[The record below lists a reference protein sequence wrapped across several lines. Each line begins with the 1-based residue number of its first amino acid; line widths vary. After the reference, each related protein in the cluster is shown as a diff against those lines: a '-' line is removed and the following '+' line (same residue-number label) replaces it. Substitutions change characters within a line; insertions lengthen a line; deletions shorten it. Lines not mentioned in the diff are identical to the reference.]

1 MDSTWRLTQIRN
13 QKGFAIVYIA
23 LIMVA
28 ICAFIGLAVDI
39 GYLYVA
45 KGQLQNA
52 SDAAALAGAS
62 KLTGGGT
69 AQTLA
74 RTEAITFASSNS
86 AATQNVRISSDGANN
101 LSDNNDITVGNWNR
115 SLSPPYL
122 ESRAPVNA
130 VKVQARR
137 TAQSLDGAVNLFFSS
152 VIGWSQMPVA
162 AEAIA
167 ARTPKAGFFFMIG
180 NNVCNSTIFPVV
192 LSPGPA
198 VNNMAWTSLRQ
209 VSTNANDVKDLYI
222 CPGDKLPDEEVCGYN
237 VYTTGGVTD
246 VFQGVE
252 TDFYD
257 LNYDAVNKTF
267 GLDKKGSRVV
277 STWTV
282 IVPVST
288 ANDPSNQPT
297 PQPVWGYARI
307 RIIRACGN
315 GVGNAC
321 NATGRLFTAP
331 QGVCSGG
338 EDDIV
343 IDQITCVS
351 CANSTD
357 MVGVRPNLVQ

>member
-1 MDSTWRLTQIRN
+1 MDSTQRLKQIVN
-13 QKGFAIVYIA
+13 QQGFAIVYIA
-23 LIMVA
+23 LMMVA

-39 GYLYVA
+39 GYMYVA

-62 KLTGGGT
+62 KLTGAGT

-74 RTEAITFASSNS
+74 RTEAVTFAANNT
-86 AATQNVRISSDGANN
+86 AATQDVRISSDGTNS
-101 LSDNNDITVGNWNR
+101 LSVNNDITVGNWNR
-115 SLSPPYL
+115 SLNPPYL

-137 TAQSLDGAVNLFFSS
+137 TAQSIDGAVNLFFSS
-152 VIGWSQMPVA
+152 VIGWTQMPVA

-167 ARTPKAGFFFMIG
+167 ARTPRAGFYFMIG
-180 NNVCNSTIFPVV
+180 NNVCNSTAFPVV
-192 LSPGPA
+192 LSPG

-209 VSTNANDVKDLYI
+209 LSTNANDVKDAYI
-222 CPGDKLPDEEVCGYN
+222 CPADKLPDEEVCGYSI
-237 VYTTGGVTD
+237 YTTNGTAST

-257 LNYDAVNKTF
+257 PGYDAVNKTF
-267 GLDKKGSRVV
+267 GLDNKGNSVV
-277 STWTV
+277 STWTI
-282 IVPVST
+282 IVPVSIV
-288 ANDPSNQPT
+288 NDPSIQPA

-307 RIIRACGN
+307 RLIRACGN
-315 GVGNAC
+315 GVGNSC
-321 NATGRLFTAP
+321 NAADRLFTAP
-331 QGVCSGG
+331 NGVCGNG

-351 CANSTD
+351 CENSSD
-357 MVGVRPNLVQ
+357 MAGVRQN